1 MRDFFIS
8 IWTAQSQTVKEF
20 FNSNFISTISGAF
33 IGALF
38 GALFGARAAQHIAE
52 RSKIRD
58 ELTKEIRI
66 TNAAIMVAATICNS
80 LLTLKKQNL
89 RQMKETFDQ
98 KKREFLSLQNSQAE
112 NRKFEIQF
120 DLETLKLPLLPL
132 PVLQKQLFENLS
144 IGGRPLATMAALEQ
158 ATDSL
163 SASMVERNQLI
174 MQYQTAGQTGPAF
187 IPIYFGLRQSNGVTD
202 QRYAATLD
210 AIYAYANDGIFFSNL
225 LSRDLTAYGKRLAEK
240 YQNSTGE
247 DAPKISEIN
256 QANAEQAS
264 LMPNKDE
271 YASWLSGFVLYPNN
285 SAPQRRWWNSAVTQ
299 KSLHVLYG
307 LFVTYIFVGVAHS
320 IWFSLFISRSAC
332 AAATNG
338 MIYVFCNAGI
348 GISHFV
354 AVVGWPWYWL

>member
-1 MRDFFIS
+1 MKDFLIS
-8 IWTAQSQTVKEF
+8 TWTAQTLKEF
-20 FNSNFISTISGAF
+20 FNSNFVSTISGAF

-66 TNAAIMVAATICNS
+66 TNAAIMVAGTICNS

-163 SASMVERNQLI
+163 GASMVERNQLI
-174 MQYQTAGQTGPAF
+174 TQYQTEGETGPAF

-210 AIYAYANDGIFFSNL
+210 AIYSYTNDGIFFSDL
-225 LSRDLTAYGKRLAEK
+225 LSRDLTAYGKRLAERYK
-240 YQNSTGE
+240 NSTGE
-247 DAPKISEIN
+247 EAPKISEIN

-271 YASWLSGFVLYPNN
+271 YASWLSGFVLYPN
-285 SAPQRRWWNSAVTQ
+285 APAVQRRWWSSMATQ
-299 KSLHVLYG
+299 RVFHILYG
-307 LFVTYIFVGVAHS
+307 LLVTYFVVGVAHS

-332 AAATNG
+332 AAAADG
-338 MIYVFCNAGI
+338 IVYIFCNTGM

-354 AVVGWPWYWL
+354 TVVAWPWYWL